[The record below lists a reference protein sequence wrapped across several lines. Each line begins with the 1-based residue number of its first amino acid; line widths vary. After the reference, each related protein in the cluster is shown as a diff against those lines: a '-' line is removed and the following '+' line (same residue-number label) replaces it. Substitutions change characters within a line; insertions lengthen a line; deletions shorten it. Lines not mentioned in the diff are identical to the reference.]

1 MMNFNKYVAKMTV
14 PGRYLM
20 IPKARIINRWRAM
33 RLVYGRTLAW

>member
-1 MMNFNKYVAKMTV
+1 MNYTKYVAKVAV

-20 IPKARIINRWRAM
+20 VDKARIINRWRAM